1 MIHRLHAGGPVA
13 IVALAV
19 VSVGVGVWLPGVA
32 VLAAALGAL
41 GGLGAA
47 AWFWGSD
54 SRDVY
59 CGDRGRCDRVQGDP
73 FRW

>member
-1 MIHRLHAGGPVA
+1 MHHLHAGMLAG
-13 IVALAV
+13 IVVLV
-19 VSVGVGVWLPGVA
+19 VVGVGVWLPGVA
-32 VLAAALGAL
+32 VLTAALGAL

-59 CGDRGRCDRVQGDP
+59 SGDRGRQGDP
-73 FRW
+73 FRRW